1 MVLSYSLCL
10 LLFQC
15 SSLLND
21 GPDNAASYRL
31 TSPLIGSCIV
41 KSNDTEVQG
50 IIEVLFTHF
59 NRDEFTWDFVYLA
72 VSVRGL
78 ILS

>member
-10 LLFQC
+10 ILFQC

-21 GPDNAASYRL
+21 GPDNAAFIS
-31 TSPLIGSCIV
+31 SHQSLIGSCIV

-59 NRDEFTWDFVYLA
+59 NRDEFKWDFVYLA
-72 VSVRGL
+72 VSVSGL